1 MGDNTMN
8 ILVLNGSPRP
18 NGNTAQMIS
27 AFREGAMFSYHG
39 DFLGYLGLE
48 DMGVF
53 THHGYDPGV
62 AEEELAKL
70 RRFGESL

>member
-1 MGDNTMN
+1 MN

-18 NGNTAQMIS
+18 NGNTAQMIN
-27 AFREGAMFSYHG
+27 ALFSYNG

-53 THHGYDPGV
+53 THNGYDPGMS
-62 AEEELAKL
+62 EEELLKL
-70 RRFGESL
+70 RQFGESL